1 MSIDYVEAQLRAT
14 ITSKSWAYGTAV
26 VGPNCRWKSSFVQW
40 YLVRITDILSELLIF
55 NQNLVIF
62 SQNSVIFSQNSD
74 YVYTH
79 HFLWAVPLIFL
90 TYFNV
95 MCKKHHRNSF
105 NPTVW
110 KTLRVQTSRPGLNQ
124 FANGCQ
130 NLFHVKNELGQKKDF
145 LQLSWKL
152 SNYVTVFRI
161 SPEMDVILVGFSQ
174 WIVQKEAVKSRPIDE
189 IGTEFTGY
197 FAEVRFYRTSFRVL
211 TKCISMICLGQHDSE
226 SLWTSYVWSVSDHDV
241 SNKWNLTVNDIGQ
254 FHRWL
259 FCFKAIVVDSLT

>member
-1 MSIDYVEAQLRAT
+1 MGLWHSCCRSQL
-14 ITSKSWAYGTAV
+14 
-26 VGPNCRWKSSFVQW
+26 
-40 YLVRITDILSELLIF
+40 LLKKFFCPVIF
-55 NQNLVIF
+55 SQNLVIF

-74 YVYTH
+74 YVHTY

-110 KTLRVQTSRPGLNQ
+110 KNFKCTNQ
-124 FANGCQ
+124 PAWFEPVCKWLSESISCQ
-130 NLFHVKNELGQKKDF
+130 KWLGSKKKEDF

-161 SPEMDVILVGFSQ
+161 SPEMDVILVGLSQ